1 MGGVVKG
8 AFNVVKSVAK
18 FGVNMVKSVVR
29 NPLPVIATIG
39 LSFAAPGIASAMG
52 FTKPLS
58 SLTGVSGST
67 MFGKTL
73 VNAVGRAA
81 ITAATGGNMSSIVAA
96 GITPFFNSPMFADA
110 LGGLGGGTVGA
121 SLNKITNFIQT
132 PLTKIFGPTFGDIF
146 TSALGDS
153 SVAGLVAAVTGQDIV
168 KAMGSEFAV
177 SAVGATLARSWNN
190 LKTEVPRLLQTEADI
205 EQKALDAKI
214 KKDTTPV
221 IGKVESLQ
229 YSINKNITEANSY
242 VEEYNKLEGLAKIAS
257 DNANYYADLANNSS
271 SQGEFDFNEQQFKK
285 YEAEYLDYIPKL
297 DNIANTIN
305 QLYVPSINNEKAI
318 LEAEYNNP
326 ESKALIDDY
335 ISRANEVGQLS
346 KDYELGLGK
355 VLAENAD
362 FKMTSAIAR
371 GDFAEASKF
380 YNEFEGIN
388 KHLLVVDP
396 NAITVAPSIDLSSQ
410 NLLRD
415 IYSTSDET
423 LKNQLIAQAN
433 LNQQFNEI
441 RTNAPPV
448 VIPTPPTVP
457 ETPAPEEPSIVDAVA
472 EAPTPTEPTPTQPPV
487 QPTPVEPT
495 PVQPTVPETPAP
507 VVTTPQPPIVPETPV
522 TDDRAPG
529 YADLPTLPEEGI
541 GQPAPPAPTTPT
553 TPPSGS
559 GSSTIGNIVSGVGNV
574 AGNILE
580 NALIGAGTNAVVNE
594 ILGNEPP
601 RRPPINRP
609 RPPAKVDV
617 STLRPYTGSMFG
629 QPTTPT
635 TPPAG
640 GLPTTPPAKVDPST
654 LTPYTGSL
662 SFLGQTTTPPTNTT
676 TQTPSGGLQSNQT
689 QTPPTKVD
697 VSRLTPVTDTNW
709 LKSLGIA

>member
-18 FGVNMVKSVVR
+18 FGVNMVKSVIK

-52 FTKPLS
+52 FVKPLS
-58 SLTGVSGST
+58 SLTGVAGPT
-67 MFGKTL
+67 VFGKTL

-81 ITAATGGNMSSIVAA
+81 IAAATGGNLSSIVAA
-96 GITPFFNSPMFADA
+96 GITPFVNSSIFQDA
-110 LGGLGGGTVGA
+110 LGGLGGGTVGS
-121 SLNKITNFIQT
+121 SLGKITNFIKT
-132 PLTKIFGPTFGDIF
+132 PLTEVFGETFGNIF
-146 TSALGDS
+146 TGALGDS

-168 KAMGSEFAV
+168 KAMGSEFAT
-177 SAVGATLARSWNN
+177 SAVSATLARSWNT
-190 LKTEVPRLLQTEADI
+190 LKTEVPRLLSTEADI

-214 KKDTTPV
+214 KKDTTPT
-221 IGKVESLQ
+221 IGKVQSLQ
-229 YSINKNITEANSY
+229 NSINKNITDANASID
-242 VEEYNKLEGLAKIAS
+242 EYNVVYNKATAAYDRASLAETQ
-257 DNANYYADLANNSS
+257 ADY
-271 SQGEFDFNEQQFKK
+271 DRDI
-285 YEAEYLDYIPKL
+285 AEYMEYERQAN
-297 DNIANTIN
+297 NIANKVN
-305 QLYVPSINNEKAI
+305 QLYVPSINAEKAL
-318 LEAEYNNP
+318 LEAEYNANK
-326 ESKALIDDY
+326 SVIDDY
-335 ISRANEVGQLS
+335 ISRVNEVGQLS

-355 VLAENAD
+355 VIAENAD
-362 FKMTSAIAR
+362 FKMTSAIAQ
-371 GDFAEASKF
+371 GNFTEASKF
-380 YNEFEGIN
+380 YNEFESIN
-388 KHLLVVDP
+388 KHLLDIDP
-396 NAITVAPSIDLSSQ
+396 NAITVAPSIDLNSQ

-415 IYSTSDET
+415 IYSASDET
-423 LKNQLIAQAN
+423 LKNQLISQAN
-433 LNQQFNEI
+433 LNQQFNDI
-441 RTNAPPV
+441 RTNAP
-448 VIPTPPTVP
+448 VITPTPPTVP
-457 ETPAPEEPSIVDAVA
+457 ETPAPVEPTPEQPSIVDAVA
-472 EAPTPTEPTPTQPPV
+472 EAPTPTQP
-487 QPTPVEPT
+487 PVEPT
-495 PVQPTVPETPAP
+495 PVQPTIPETPAP
-507 VVTTPQPPIVPETPV
+507 VVPTPQPPVVPQTPV

-541 GQPAPPAPTTPT
+541 GQPTPPAPT

-609 RPPAKVDV
+609 RPPAKADV

-635 TPPAG
+635 TPPTG

-676 TQTPSGGLQSNQT
+676 TQTPSGGLQSTQP

-697 VSRLTPVTDTNW
+697 VSRLTPVSDTNL

>member
-18 FGVNMVKSVVR
+18 FGVNMVKSVIK

-52 FTKPLS
+52 LS
-58 SLTGVSGST
+58 KTFGASL
-67 MFGKTL
+67 GKTI
-73 VNAVGRAA
+73 VNGIGRAA
-81 ITAATGGNMSSIVAA
+81 ISAATGGNLSSIVAA
-96 GITPFFNSPMFADA
+96 GITPFFNSPEFSKA
-110 LGGLGGGTVGA
+110 LSGLGGGTVGKA
-121 SLNKITNFIQT
+121 LTNITDFVSK
-132 PLTKIFGPTFGDIF
+132 PLTAVFGDTLGSVF
-146 TSALGDS
+146 TGALGDS

-168 KAMGSEFAV
+168 AAMGSEFASSAV
-177 SAVGATLARSWNN
+177 SAGLARSWNA

-214 KKDTTPV
+214 KKDTTPT

-229 YSINKNITEANSY
+229 YSINKNITDANASIDEYNAVYNKATAAYDRANLAETQADYDRDIAEYIQYEREAN
-242 VEEYNKLEGLAKIAS
+242 
-257 DNANYYADLANNSS
+257 
-271 SQGEFDFNEQQFKK
+271 
-285 YEAEYLDYIPKL
+285 
-297 DNIANTIN
+297 NIANKIN
-305 QLYVPSINNEKAI
+305 QLYVPSINAEKAL
-318 LEAEYNNP
+318 LEAEYNANK
-326 ESKALIDDY
+326 SVIDDY
-335 ISRANEVGQLS
+335 ISRVDEVGQLS
-346 KDYELGLGK
+346 KNYELGVGK
-355 VLAENAD
+355 VLGETTD
-362 FKMTSAIAR
+362 LKMNSAIAR
-371 GDFAEASKF
+371 GDFIEASKF
-380 YNEFEGIN
+380 YNELESIN
-388 KHLLVVDP
+388 KNLLEIDP
-396 NAITVAPSIDLSSQ
+396 SAITVAPSIDLNSQ

-415 IYSTSDET
+415 IYSATDET

-433 LNQQFNEI
+433 LNQQFNDI
-441 RTNAPPV
+441 RTNAPV
-448 VIPTPPTVP
+448 LTPTPPTVP
-457 ETPAPEEPSIVDAVA
+457 ETPAPVEPTPTEPTPVEPTPEQPSIVDAVA
-472 EAPTPTEPTPTQPPV
+472 EAPTPTEPTPP
-487 QPTPVEPT
+487 PVEPT
-495 PVQPTVPETPAP
+495 PTQPTIPETPVPETPP
-507 VVTTPQPPIVPETPV
+507 
-522 TDDRAPG
+522 TDERAPG

-553 TPPSGS
+553 TPPS

-609 RPPAKVDV
+609 RPPAKADV

-629 QPTTPT
+629 APSTTPT
-635 TPPAG
+635 TPVG

-697 VSRLTPVTDTNW
+697 VSRLTPVTDTNM